1 MIKAVVFD
9 MFETLVSLFDGRMYF
24 SEHIAA
30 DLGVEHMTFRK
41 AWHETEDTRTLGK
54 ITIEEGIDDA
64 LKALGVYSESNAK
77 MVADGR
83 MAMLEDTFR
92 LVSDESI
99 NLLKNLHKKGI
110 YTGLISNCYSD
121 EAKIIKESALY
132 PLFDAVMLSYEQ
144 GMAKPDPAIYHKMA
158 EELGVKPEECLYVG
172 DGGCRELFTA
182 REIGM
187 HPVQALWYRH
197 QMFEPHIPSP
207 VFDEFP
213 HARTRADIESFVDD
227 IL

>member
-110 YTGLISNCYSD
+110 LTGLISNCYSD
-121 EAKIIKESALY
+121 EAKIINKYLDNKHDLDNVYINKVLPIKMKTNLEYIKKFNIFYDLKIIIY
-132 PLFDAVMLSYEQ
+132 TIL
-144 GMAKPDPAIYHKMA
+144 AIIGLKKFNN
-158 EELGVKPEECLYVG
+158 ELEG
-172 DGGCRELFTA
+172 
-182 REIGM
+182 
-187 HPVQALWYRH
+187 
-197 QMFEPHIPSP
+197 
-207 VFDEFP
+207 
-213 HARTRADIESFVDD
+213 
-227 IL
+227 